1 MAILKWYIFTRNKSV
16 FYDSSNNISEYGL
29 HTLFEVNIK
38 QKKLIKIRDFL
49 ILLCSYKGKL
59 NFIIIIIL
67 LFIIYFF
74 KIVFE
79 TGYVALTGL
88 ELTI

>member
-1 MAILKWYIFTRNKSV
+1 MIYI
-16 FYDSSNNISEYGL
+16 FYDSSNNIPEYGL

-38 QKKLIKIRDFL
+38 QKKLIKIREFL

-59 NFIIIIIL
+59 NFII
-67 LFIIYFF
+67 

-79 TGYVALTGL
+79 TGYVALADLNLLCSPGRP
-88 ELTI
+88 